1 MERTA
6 RTAAAERTGSFFMND
21 MDRFPSLYK
30 YHACGRRQKNCI
42 QSAAM
47 QFKSNIR
54 ETWRVILVSEAD
66 KSYQSHCVSSRDRN
80 NRVTVHG

>member
-30 YHACGRRQKNCI
+30 YCACGRRQKNCI
-42 QSAAM
+42 QSAAL

-54 ETWRVILVSEAD
+54 ETWYVILVSEAD
-66 KSYQSHCVSSRDRN
+66 KSYQSHGLSCGMG
-80 NRVTVHG
+80 TTAKLL